1 MWQFKSLSLS
11 ELQILHQKLEKEWV
25 QSQKNKSFLFFPIEL
40 RNLKGTPNSLDDRPT
55 TDQPI
60 MIEY

>member
-1 MWQFKSLSLS
+1 
-11 ELQILHQKLEKEWV
+11 
-25 QSQKNKSFLFFPIEL
+25 LFFPIEL
-40 RNLKGTPNSLDDRPT
+40 RNLKGTPNSLDDRPK